1 MLGKC
6 LFMFKQSKPIL
17 IVSIAHH
24 MFLVV
29 GDQINLLCN
38 SSEAS
43 NDYGAANIKWKK
55 TQERIIRKKVNGRWE
70 TWEN

>member
-1 MLGKC
+1 
-6 LFMFKQSKPIL
+6 
-17 IVSIAHH
+17 

-29 GDQINLLCN
+29 RDQINLLCN